1 MNIHYL
7 EMRSHKAQLFGLDGF
22 GKEFKK
28 KNSEKYSIIFNDPLL
43 NKGMTLHFNNIENS
57 LPEDAFC

>member
-1 MNIHYL
+1 
-7 EMRSHKAQLFGLDGF
+7 MRSHKAQLFGLDGF
-22 GKEFKK
+22 GKELK
-28 KNSEKYSIIFNDPLL
+28 KNTVKYSIIFNDPLL